1 MLTGIANKV
10 IVFSHGYLKEGQ
22 ISEFLALL
30 QRYSGDDDGKDRM
43 SVKIRP
49 FSGQIS
55 QQARHR
61 THLNAIS
68 LFHYFSN
75 GADSGYFQRGSWNY
89 EKGG

>member
-22 ISEFLALL
+22 SEFLALL
-30 QRYSGDDDGKDRM
+30 QRYSGDDDGKDRT

-55 QQARHR
+55 QQSRHR

-68 LFHYFSN
+68 LSHYFSN
-75 GADSGYFQRGSWNY
+75 GADSGYFQRGS
-89 EKGG
+89 